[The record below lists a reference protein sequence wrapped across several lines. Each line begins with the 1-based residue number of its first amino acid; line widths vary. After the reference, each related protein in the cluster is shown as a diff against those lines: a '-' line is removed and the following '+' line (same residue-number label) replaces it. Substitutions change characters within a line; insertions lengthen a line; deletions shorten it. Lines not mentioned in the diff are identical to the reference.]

1 MSAARS
7 AAPPAQGY
15 LSSVVALV
23 LGIGLA
29 VGVSALFGIFGWGG
43 ELASQTAGAAS
54 GAAPLLMDGIRQ
66 RRDRGRRQDL
76 MALSRGR
83 QVRPKILVASL
94 FGFALLAVDS
104 GIGYAVVKA
113 TQWAIR
119 LADGDPAKWVTASAM
134 PTAVVVLP
142 VVLAATVGL
151 GLAAGHRLGEHR
163 KRWIVFGMAI
173 YVVVRLLQVGLA
185 EPVEGFVRPVWM
197 VSAVFTAGVLTGF
210 ALLGAWWAKK
220 TQPVFNATS
229 FFRRLPDEDQ
239 EAALALLGEAVQ
251 ARTPASSGSPEHPGV
266 GGETTAGVDVLDERG
281 QGGQGHPQ

>member
-1 MSAARS
+1 MNGAQ
-7 AAPPAQGY
+7 PATPAGSGY
-15 LSSVVALV
+15 LSSVIALV

-29 VGVSALFGIFGWGG
+29 VGVSALFGAVGWGG

-54 GAAPLLMDGIRQ
+54 GAAPLMLDGIRQ
-66 RRDRGRRQDL
+66 RRERGRRQDL

-119 LADGDPAKWVTASAM
+119 LADGDPAKWVTASAV
-134 PTAVVVLP
+134 PTAVVVVP
-142 VVLAATVGL
+142 VVLAATVLL
-151 GLAAGHRLGEHR
+151 GLAAGHRLGEQR
-163 KRWIVFGMAI
+163 KRWIAFGMAI
-173 YVVVRLLQVGLA
+173 YLVVRLFQLALA

-197 VSAVFTAGVLTGF
+197 VSAVFTAGVLTGV

-239 EAALALLGEAVQ
+239 EAALALLGEAVE
-251 ARTPASSGSPEHPGV
+251 ARSSGSPPA
-266 GGETTAGVDVLDERG
+266 GGPSADPRPPVV
-281 QGGQGHPQ
+281 